1 MIPAL
6 DDPELQRDVANIQ
19 EKREVLQQ
27 IIDIAKAI
35 ENMQDS
41 LDSVLVLGVA
51 SKEMPECAM
60 EMYGTVSEALK
71 SLPVNKLKEYQQN
84 LERLVKS
91 QLNSILQ
98 YAGADLETDEGIE
111 MLTLS
116 SETESQ
122 SPMDLLEDFK
132 RTAQTTV
139 SLRVLLR
146 KRGVATPA
154 ATLPVPKEVITGQL
168 EHLKVQ
174 EQQQRDKVKDKIE
187 EMQDDIRKMIDN
199 PSYPQGMKDMLEG
212 VQANLAEDIDRLA
225 SGAPLGKLSFV
236 VDAEEIVAAGV
247 EDEVEEI
254 EIKDVAPDDAKVGL
268 ADAASRWLNSP
279 WDVSWEDAKQG
290 GGR

>member
-41 LDSVLVLGVA
+41 LDSVLVLGVP
-51 SKEMPECAM
+51 SKDMPDCAM

-71 SLPVNKLKEYQQN
+71 SLPVNKLKEYQEN

-91 QLNSILQ
+91 KLDTILK
-98 YAGADLETDEGIE
+98 YAGADFESDDSIE
-111 MLTLS
+111 SLTLS
-116 SETESQ
+116 SDDEAQ
-122 SPMDLLEDFK
+122 SPLELLEDFK

-146 KRGVATPA
+146 KRGVATPGA
-154 ATLPVPKEVITGQL
+154 KLPVPKDVIAGQL

-174 EQQQRDKVKDKIE
+174 EQQQRTKIKGKIE
-187 EMQDDIRKMIDN
+187 EMQEDVQKMIDN

-212 VQANLAEDIDRLA
+212 VQANLSNDIERLA
-225 SGAPLGKLSFV
+225 AGAPLGNLSFV

-254 EIKDVAPDDAKVGL
+254 EITDVAPDDGNVGL

-279 WDVSWEDAKQG
+279 WDVSWDDVKH